1 MSNELKDIV
10 NRLNQYDSIND
21 GWEVISA
28 ERTEGGTWRLEIKPH
43 VVEKEASN
51 DNN

>member
-28 ERTEGGTWRLEIKPH
+28 ERMEGGTWRLEIKPH

>member
-1 MSNELKDIV
+1 MGNELKDIV
-10 NRLNQYDSIND
+10 IRLNQYDSIND

-28 ERTEGGTWRLEIKPH
+28 ERTEGGTWRLEIKSL
-43 VVEKEASN
+43 VVEKEAEN